1 MHACPK
7 TLVTLCTYNE
17 IENLPRLVEQIL
29 AQLPEAN
36 VLVVDDNSPDG
47 TGQWC
52 DERAQQEPRVKCV
65 HRPAK
70 LGLGTAH
77 ITAMKY
83 ALDQGYDQVVT
94 MDADFS
100 HDPRYLPELLRQMDA
115 PGERPVAV
123 SIGSRYVPGG
133 GVTGW
138 PMKRHFMSRSV
149 NLAARILLGLSP
161 RDCSGAYRCY
171 RCINLARLDFDN
183 FRSHGY
189 VFQEEVLWHIKR
201 NGGRFVEF
209 PIVFANRMQGAS
221 KIDGSAVGE
230 AILVLL
236 QLGWRNWT
244 GR

>member
-1 MHACPK
+1 MPLNAK
-7 TLVTLCTYNE
+7 TLVSLCTYNE
-17 IENLPRLVEQIL
+17 IENLPRLVEAIL
-29 AQLPEAN
+29 AQLPEAD

-47 TGQWC
+47 TGRWC
-52 DERAQQEPRVKCV
+52 DEQATGEPRLHCL

-83 ALDQGYDQVVT
+83 ALEHHYEHLVT

-100 HDPRYLPELLRQMDA
+100 HDPRYLPELVERMNL

-138 PMKRHFMSRSV
+138 PLKRHFMSRAV
-149 NLAARILLGLSP
+149 NMAARLLLGLGP

-171 RCINLARLDFDN
+171 HALALARLDFDR

-201 NGGRFVEF
+201 NGGRLVEF
-209 PIVFANRMQGAS
+209 PIVFANRTQGAS

-230 AILVLL
+230 AIVVLL